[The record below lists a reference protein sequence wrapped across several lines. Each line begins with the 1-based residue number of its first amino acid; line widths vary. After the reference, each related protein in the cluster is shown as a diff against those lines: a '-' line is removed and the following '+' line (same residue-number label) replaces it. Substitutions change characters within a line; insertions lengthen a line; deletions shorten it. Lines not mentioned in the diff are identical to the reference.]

1 MASGPQ
7 DTFAAG
13 KVFAV
18 GNCVAQVAH
27 LAPSIYASSYAFR
40 FGQVPGLVA
49 LPKNSFPAEHMAAH
63 AARNVRRSAQGRA
76 LKPFSWPLLS
86 AATAISLGRCQT
98 PSESLEKP

>member
-1 MASGPQ
+1 M
-7 DTFAAG
+7 
-13 KVFAV
+13 
-18 GNCVAQVAH
+18 
-27 LAPSIYASSYAFR
+27 
-40 FGQVPGLVA
+40 PGLVA

-98 PSESLEKP
+98 PSESLEKPSKAFKSLEHALENTIKINEHQWKSMES